1 MKILRKVITMLVL
14 IPIYIYKITLSPF
27 LGRQCNYYPTCSSYA
42 ILAIKKYGVFRGVKM
57 AMVRI
62 YRCNPL
68 NKEFKHDE
76 P

>member
-1 MKILRKVITMLVL
+1 MKILRKVIIILVL
-14 IPIYIYKITLSPF
+14 MPIYIYKITLSPF

-42 ILAIKKYGVFRGVKM
+42 ILAIKKYGVLKGIKM
-57 AMVRI
+57 AVVRI

-68 NKEFKHDE
+68 NNEFKHDE

>member
-1 MKILRKVITMLVL
+1 MKILHKVITMFVL
-14 IPIYIYKITLSPF
+14 IPIYIYKFTLSPF

-42 ILAIKKYGVFRGVKM
+42 ILAIKKYGVLKGIKM
-57 AMVRI
+57 AVVRI

-68 NKEFKHDE
+68 NNEFKHDE

>member
-1 MKILRKVITMLVL
+1 MKILHKVITMLVL
-14 IPIYIYKITLSPF
+14 IPIYIYKFTLSPV

-42 ILAIKKYGVFRGVKM
+42 ILAIKKYGVSRGIKM

-62 YRCNPL
+62 YKCNL
-68 NKEFKHDE
+68 FNKEFKHDE